1 MTNSINKGSRVNVK
15 KDLVLFNGAVYSTD
29 ILKVQ
34 EVKNDKALIQHPN
47 GRLHWVEISNLT
59 PIQS

>member
-47 GRLHWVEISNLT
+47 GRLHWVEISNL
-59 PIQS
+59 IC